1 MWVDFEDVVFSEV
14 SPSWRTGPVGVHSRE
29 GPGAVKPREAGRGSV
44 TARVGGRVWC
54 RVAGRPLK
62 VGSPV
67 GESRGAVGMKPWL
80 S

>member
-1 MWVDFEDVVFSEV
+1 MWVDFEDIVFSEV
-14 SPSWRTGPVGVHSRE
+14 SSSWRTGPVGVHSCE

-44 TARVGGRVWC
+44 AARPGGREWC

-67 GESRGAVGMKPWL
+67 GESGGAVGMKPWL